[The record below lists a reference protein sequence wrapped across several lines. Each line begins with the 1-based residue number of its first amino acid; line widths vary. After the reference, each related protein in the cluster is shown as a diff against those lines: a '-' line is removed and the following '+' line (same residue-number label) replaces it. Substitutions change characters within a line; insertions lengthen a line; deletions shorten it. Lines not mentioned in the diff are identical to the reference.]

1 MDRSTFDHSKSGDT
15 NPKGRWRS
23 WLLEPYTRSLPSGRE
38 EKSRPPSF
46 CRLRRQ
52 TALWYTLDEDQ
63 GTEREVRNC
72 PPKRVRSI
80 LEYAYLQ
87 SGQFSQAAAIVAEAK
102 TVRESD
108 VDPRF
113 PDYYSSAEA
122 RYPALFA
129 VETQDWAMAQ
139 ELKPEGPNWFTQAQS
154 LLAHA
159 IAAGHLHDAQRGK
172 AAAEA
177 LEASVAP
184 YPKLRAGSSSAT

>member
-72 PPKRVRSI
+72 PPKRVRSN
-80 LEYAYLQ
+80 
-87 SGQFSQAAAIVAEAK
+87 AIVFKPAVQIALTVSEMLVNLFDPEPIVIQIIEAG
-102 TVRESD
+102 VG
-108 VDPRF
+108 
-113 PDYYSSAEA
+113 
-122 RYPALFA
+122 
-129 VETQDWAMAQ
+129 
-139 ELKPEGPNWFTQAQS
+139 ELG
-154 LLAHA
+154 
-159 IAAGHLHDAQRGK
+159 
-172 AAAEA
+172 
-177 LEASVAP
+177 
-184 YPKLRAGSSSAT
+184 